1 MPPPVSALR
10 TIARVSVVLVLGEE
24 RFGAREAVAE
34 ILARHP
40 ELEPVRLQG
49 SSAAVA
55 DALDEV
61 RTPTLV
67 GGRRAVVVE
76 EADPFLRERALEA
89 VAAYAA
95 SPVRGALLVLQ
106 AARIDRRFTA
116 AKALLEHARVVE
128 CEPPRPEA
136 VRAWLPER
144 ARAAHGVQLAPG
156 AAEALVAR
164 LGADRDALD
173 AALGR
178 LRHQVAPRTRIEST
192 DVEEGV
198 EAHRSPA
205 LYEAASALEAGDLAE
220 ALRATRACFA
230 EGIRFPDGGVETDDR
245 AIGPILLAQ
254 LHRSWVRLARYAMLR
269 ASGADEHE
277 AARALGLSPGAAHHF
292 RKRAGVHPL
301 SRLVERHARFV
312 EADQALK
319 GDGVEPRQVVETL
332 LLRLLA

>member
-1 MPPPVSALR
+1 VG
-10 TIARVSVVLVLGEE
+10 VVLVLGGE

-40 ELEPVRLQG
+40 ELENVRLDG
-49 SSAAVA
+49 STVPIAE
-55 DALDEV
+55 ALDEV
-61 RTPTLV
+61 RTPTLL

-76 EADPFLRERALEA
+76 EAGALLEGPALEA
-89 VAAYAA
+89 LAAYAA
-95 SPVRGALLVLQ
+95 APVRGALLVLQ
-106 AARIDRRFTA
+106 AARIDRRFGA
-116 AKALLEHARVVE
+116 AKALLQHARVVE
-128 CEPPRPEA
+128 CDPPRPEA

-144 ARAAHGVQLAPG
+144 ARAAHGAELAPG
-156 AAEALVAR
+156 AAEALLAR

-178 LRHQVAPRTRIEST
+178 LRQQVAPRTRIESK

-198 EAHRSPA
+198 EEHRSPA
-205 LYEAASALEAGDLAE
+205 LYEAAAALEAGDLAE

-230 EGIRFPDGGVETDDR
+230 EGLRFPDGAVQTDER

-254 LHRSWVRLARYAMLR
+254 LHRSWVRLARHAMLK
-269 ASGADEHE
+269 ASGAHEQE

-292 RKRAGVHPL
+292 RKRAGAHSL
-301 SRLVERHARFV
+301 SRLVERHSHFV
-312 EADQALK
+312 EADRALK
-319 GDGVEPRQVVETL
+319 RDGPEPRQILEML